1 MESDTID
8 FSRRNPQVVGYHPV
22 ISINLEEAVMNLSR
36 YFRLFAA
43 VLVLC
48 IGWVSTAQAA
58 PGSGFVTSNPSGINC
73 SIDCTGF
80 FDDSATVTLTATP
93 ASGSYF
99 AGWGGDCTGTGDCVL
114 IVDVDKD
121 VTVTFSALQA
131 PTPTCTLTAS
141 PPSIAQG
148 DSSTLTVSCSP
159 AADSY
164 NWSANAGCDAASASC
179 TVAPAE
185 TEIYTVTGS
194 NTTGTGASVAVAVS
208 VAQPTPSC
216 TLVYSA
222 GSSVSGKTG
231 TLTAS
236 CSPVA
241 TSYTWSDAGCA
252 SSSAICTVAPAV
264 TTTYTVKGSNA
275 GGSGNTASATV
286 TVAAV
291 KPLLSITLP
300 DTGYGNVTA
309 DKGSISCYAPEPNA
323 TNPVKPDCTESYTS
337 TAQVTLTA
345 TPSDSKSY
353 FYGWSGDCTGTA
365 PCVLRMNAAKDVI
378 AIFKPVPFVATTT
391 SDITATSATI
401 NTTVSFNVDD
411 VGKQGSIFITAWAPL
426 NGLAALGISTTA
438 LDGKMHVTATSDNPF
453 LTGKVNSRQVDMATL
468 AATDPNAFVLV
479 QLTST
484 GWELVVDG
492 QLIPYATGVLGDA
505 LAAQS
510 ILSNADPTNLL
521 GAQFCV
527 GYGTSA
533 AEMLAAGRMIP
544 VATIPDA
551 SATTATN
558 GSCNVAANPYKGLW
572 YNASESGWGMSV
584 TQHDNINFVALYT
597 YDSSAQPVWYVMSDC
612 RIVTVGSCSGDIY
625 KVIGGKSPTQP
636 WAALDFAQALSTA
649 GRGTLTF
656 SDNNHGKF
664 DFTLNGV
671 TGSKA
676 IERQLFSSGTAAQAL
691 DYTDLWWNKNES
703 GWGVALTQDMGMIF
717 ATWYA
722 YDASGNPVWY
732 VASSCRMSGSGCTGD
747 VYKVTGGEALTAPW
761 NGINPAATVG
771 TVTFA
776 FSDGS
781 TGTMSYTIDG
791 VSGSKA
797 ISRQAF

>member
-1 MESDTID
+1 
-8 FSRRNPQVVGYHPV
+8 
-22 ISINLEEAVMNLSR
+22 MNLSR

-48 IGWVSTAQAA
+48 MGWVSTAQAA
-58 PGSGFVTSNPSGINC
+58 PGSGVVTSSPSGIDC

-80 FDDSATVTLTATP
+80 FDDGATVTLTATP
-93 ASGSYF
+93 AVGSYF
-99 AGWGGDCTGTGDCVL
+99 AGWGGDCTGTGNCVL

-121 VTVTFSALQA
+121 VTVTFSALQVA
-131 PTPTCTLTAS
+131 PPSCTLSAS
-141 PPSIAQG
+141 PASITQG
-148 DSSTLTVSCSP
+148 DSSTLTASCSP
-159 AADSY
+159 IADSY
-164 NWSANAGCDAASASC
+164 NWSANTGCDATSASC

-194 NTTGTGASVAVAVS
+194 NAGGAGASASVAVS
-208 VAQPTPSC
+208 VTQPAPNC

-222 GSSVSGKTG
+222 GSLVSGKTG

-236 CSPVA
+236 CSPAA

-252 SSSAICTVAPAV
+252 SSSASCAVAPAV

-275 GGSGNTASATV
+275 GGSGNTASATATV
-286 TVAAV
+286 TPV
-291 KPLLSITLP
+291 KPLLSVTLS
-300 DTGYGNVTA
+300 DTGYGNVTS
-309 DKGSISCYAPEPNA
+309 DKGTISCYAPEPNA
-323 TNPVKPDCTESYTS
+323 GNPVEPDCTESYTS

-345 TPSDSKSY
+345 TPSDDKNY
-353 FYGWSGDCTGTA
+353 FYGWSGDCAGTA
-365 PCVLRMNAAKDVI
+365 PCVLTMNAAKNVI

-391 SDITATSATI
+391 SDITAASATI
-401 NTTVSFNVDD
+401 STTLAFNVAD

-426 NGLAALGISTTA
+426 DGLAALGISATA
-438 LDGKMHVTATSDNPF
+438 LGSTMRVTATSANPF

-510 ILSNADPTNLL
+510 ILRDADPTNLL

-533 AEMLAAGRMIP
+533 AEMIATGRMIP

-551 SATTATN
+551 GATAATN

-584 TQHDNINFVALYT
+584 TQHDSINFVALYT
-597 YDSSAQPVWYVMSDC
+597 YDTSAQPVWYVMSDC
-612 RIVTVGSCSGDIY
+612 RIATAGSCSGDIY
-625 KVIGGKSPTQP
+625 QVVGGKAPTQP
-636 WAALDFAQALSTA
+636 WVALDFAQALSTA
-649 GRGTLTF
+649 GSGTLTF
-656 SDNNHGKF
+656 SDPNNGKF

-671 TGSKA
+671 TGSKT
-676 IERQLFSSGTAAQAL
+676 IERQMFSSGTAAQAL
-691 DYTDLWWNKNES
+691 DYTDLWWNANES
-703 GWGVALTQDMGMIF
+703 GWGVALTQDKGMIF

-722 YDASGNPVWY
+722 YDAAGLPVWY
-732 VASSCRMSGSGCTGD
+732 VASSCPLSGSGCTGE
-747 VYKVTGGEALTAPW
+747 VYKVTGGEALTATW
-761 NGINPAATVG
+761 NGINPVATVG

-776 FSDGS
+776 FSDGG

-797 ISRQAF
+797 ITRQSF